1 MQATSTVTNWIQER
15 FSQKGIELSLPK
27 SKVLFPEGLCMSSLT
42 NDEQQQLT
50 KIGLSVAEG
59 GMPVVG
65 IPVGTEEFQRNF
77 VSKIARG
84 DPAELI
90 LRLATLDDPQ
100 ASYQLL
106 RLSGVPRLFH
116 LLRTIAP
123 SITNSAAKI
132 HDNMMMW
139 TMRKIVLGKMANS
152 MRISTVKEERADPT
166 KSEEVDSFNATARAQ
181 VHLPMREGGLGI
193 TSNVLIRES
202 AFVAG
207 QALVFSKS
215 VQASTGY
222 TVEQCLPRL
231 AQLPTGLA
239 LIDSLKKLEE
249 IITKDKLEKA
259 VGQSWAKLAT
269 SDELTPALKGVYL
282 LEAGKAGKPRE
293 DGNPD
298 VEHQPPSTFS
308 RNEFGQHYQVFGAQ
322 ALHFETLHAAV
333 RHMVETD
340 LQKVVGEE
348 TPKKRALIRLEEAKG
363 KGVLSWLTTQGL
375 SADERMLPDLYRE
388 SIGRVLGS
396 HDRADCNTGKLC
408 GAGALLPCKDRLS
421 RAHSLV
427 CTKTGAS
434 TFLHNRMV
442 RVVLKTLREC
452 HMPIAVEDSSPFT
465 TGTGRGKGLYKMDL
479 VIPPGLHA
487 GEEEGELCTKSILI
501 DVLIVNP
508 SAGRSIDKSILKPGS
523 ALEDRA
529 ASKANH
535 YAGTFNP
542 SRSTLL
548 TAAFSTNGGLGK
560 GTNRLIVAIANHM
573 AHEAFCRGNFEG
585 ERALVRLKAFH
596 TKRIRRRFTFELAR
610 FLSMRTRDVFKRHG
624 LLIDQLP
631 PGPIGWDLCD
641 NDSSEGNYLG
651 VTKTK
656 EREREER
663 RTKTTMEQENMEEW
677 KRAKV
682 VQRYGPIG
690 DAEYG
695 DSRAAFV
702 ALEKKYKVAGPYR
715 MKQLHAQLASVA
727 VTTSDEYFDPSRAI
741 QELRHISTELGSLGD
756 IVVDSRLS
764 NALHDALPDS
774 HYSKLKTALLCE
786 SQRSAEGRKM
796 RKADAAMVAV
806 AKLPVETVEDGA
818 ETMEA
823 EEAKEQASHVT
834 QESTTQARFTWIE
847 GPSSQLEDFAIVI
860 GDDTQVQAEPDDY
873 MRVQNARV
881 AALLETR
888 AAVGAEGAWCGAAR
902 ERAAGVVQVQD
913 VPAAVLRDERTA
925 GDVPVRRRL
934 WQRLTFRRR
943 RRLMGQSNLCRVDYT
958 NVFQVEQVNPPA
970 VGDKTVYIDSAASSH
985 MICTESRMSKHV
997 RDPVDCA
1004 VRIIGSCGT
1013 SNATKKN
1020 GTIKFGIL
1028 NVKNTVVPVAVEVLL
1043 VRNLGANIL
1052 SVGAL
1057 AEKGVMCDLL
1067 STPPALRHG
1076 NHVFPISTAVRR
1088 MYVVNVIIDD
1098 VNLDAAE
1105 EYHTTV
1111 DADMWHRRR
1120 GHCHP
1125 RALQQL
1131 ADKATTGVNFNRN
1144 IEPAMTPTTIYP
1156 PNTVDTNKEE
1166 EEEEDEEHEQEQEQ
1180 EEVTPTPSGPQLE
1193 DSNRSGRVSNPPE
1206 RMNLHTTEEAYERT
1220 EHALLTGSVLGNIR
1234 TGRPDPCLYSLQDG
1248 EVLLLV
1254 YVDGILFT
1262 GTNED
1267 LVTTIISQLKERS
1280 ETVDLGDAKFLLR
1293 MAIRRHLNAGTLLL
1307 TQEAYTK
1314 AVLAKFNMADAHP
1327 TKTPAEVGPI
1337 PTAEDEVL
1345 SPEDTKNFRSATVW
1359 NMAKP
1364 GPKVMAKLKRLLWY
1378 LKGTTSIGITYSEDA
1393 ENGDKLTAYAHSD
1406 FGGDLDDRKSTTVI
1420 VLFLSG
1426 GPVDWRAAKQP
1437 LVAVQSVE
1445 AESRTQDG
1453 VGKVEKIESAMQKA
1467 DMFTK
1472 SSGAVKFIKNRM
1484 MLLGE

>member
-1 MQATSTVTNWIQER
+1 MKEFNNKPPVPGVKLIGYVDDLQAHLPPGLARNMQAISTVTNWIQER
-15 FSQKGIELSLPK
+15 LSQKGIELSLPK

-106 RLSGVPRLFH
+106 RLSGVPRLFQ

-139 TMRKIVLGKMANS
+139 AMSKIVLGKMADS
-152 MRISTVKEERADPT
+152 MRIPTVKEVRADPT
-166 KSEEVDSFNATARAQ
+166 KSEEVDFFKGTARAQ

-322 ALHFETLHAAV
+322 ALLSKPLHAAV

-487 GEEEGELCTKSILI
+487 GEKEEDLCTKSILI
-501 DVLIVNP
+501 DVTIVNP

-560 GTNRLIVAIANHM
+560 GTNRLIVAIANHL
-573 AHEAFCRGNFEG
+573 AHEAFCRENFDD

-596 TKRIRRRFTFELAR
+596 TNRIRRRFTFELAR

-641 NDSSEGNYLG
+641 NDSSEGNSFG
-651 VTKTK
+651 
-656 EREREER
+656 
-663 RTKTTMEQENMEEW
+663 
-677 KRAKV
+677 
-682 VQRYGPIG
+682 
-690 DAEYG
+690 
-695 DSRAAFV
+695 
-702 ALEKKYKVAGPYR
+702 
-715 MKQLHAQLASVA
+715 
-727 VTTSDEYFDPSRAI
+727 SDED
-741 QELRHISTELGSLGD
+741 EGKG
-756 IVVDSRLS
+756 
-764 NALHDALPDS
+764 
-774 HYSKLKTALLCE
+774 K
-786 SQRSAEGRKM
+786 GRKE
-796 RKADAAMVAV
+796 DDD
-806 AKLPVETVEDGA
+806 DGA
-818 ETMEA
+818 EKHGGV
-823 EEAKEQASHVT
+823 EESKGSLAANDLGINDPCYCHQWWSAVELV
-834 QESTTQARFTWIE
+834 ESPLPDGFGRVVREDGTLAYRY
-847 GPSSQLEDFAIVI
+847 PKSLESPGKI
-860 GDDTQVQAEPDDY
+860 GTHPLLQDY
-873 MRVQNARV
+873 M
-881 AALLETR
+881 
-888 AAVGAEGAWCGAAR
+888 
-902 ERAAGVVQVQD
+902 
-913 VPAAVLRDERTA
+913 
-925 GDVPVRRRL
+925 
-934 WQRLTFRRR
+934 
-943 RRLMGQSNLCRVDYT
+943 
-958 NVFQVEQVNPPA
+958 
-970 VGDKTVYIDSAASSH
+970 DKG
-985 MICTESRMSKHV
+985 RK
-997 RDPVDCA
+997 
-1004 VRIIGSCGT
+1004 
-1013 SNATKKN
+1013 TKKN
-1020 GTIKFGIL
+1020 SGKKAVTREEADKRPKNFEMCFSNRDATHFSFSRIRCHVFQL
-1028 NVKNTVVPVAVEVLL
+1028 NHE
-1043 VRNLGANIL
+1043 LGFNRGPREAR
-1052 SVGAL
+1052 
-1057 AEKGVMCDLL
+1057 
-1067 STPPALRHG
+1067 LRH
-1076 NHVFPISTAVRR
+1076 VSIS
-1088 MYVVNVIIDD
+1088 
-1098 VNLDAAE
+1098 L
-1105 EYHTTV
+1105 
-1111 DADMWHRRR
+1111 
-1120 GHCHP
+1120 
-1125 RALQQL
+1125 
-1131 ADKATTGVNFNRN
+1131 
-1144 IEPAMTPTTIYP
+1144 
-1156 PNTVDTNKEE
+1156 
-1166 EEEEDEEHEQEQEQ
+1166 EED
-1180 EEVTPTPSGPQLE
+1180 
-1193 DSNRSGRVSNPPE
+1193 
-1206 RMNLHTTEEAYERT
+1206 
-1220 EHALLTGSVLGNIR
+1220 VLQG
-1234 TGRPDPCLYSLQDG
+1234 Q
-1248 EVLLLV
+1248 
-1254 YVDGILFT
+1254 
-1262 GTNED
+1262 
-1267 LVTTIISQLKERS
+1267 
-1280 ETVDLGDAKFLLR
+1280 
-1293 MAIRRHLNAGTLLL
+1293 
-1307 TQEAYTK
+1307 
-1314 AVLAKFNMADAHP
+1314 
-1327 TKTPAEVGPI
+1327 
-1337 PTAEDEVL
+1337 
-1345 SPEDTKNFRSATVW
+1345 
-1359 NMAKP
+1359 
-1364 GPKVMAKLKRLLWY
+1364 
-1378 LKGTTSIGITYSEDA
+1378 
-1393 ENGDKLTAYAHSD
+1393 
-1406 FGGDLDDRKSTTVI
+1406 
-1420 VLFLSG
+1420 
-1426 GPVDWRAAKQP
+1426 
-1437 LVAVQSVE
+1437 
-1445 AESRTQDG
+1445 
-1453 VGKVEKIESAMQKA
+1453 
-1467 DMFTK
+1467 
-1472 SSGAVKFIKNRM
+1472 
-1484 MLLGE
+1484 